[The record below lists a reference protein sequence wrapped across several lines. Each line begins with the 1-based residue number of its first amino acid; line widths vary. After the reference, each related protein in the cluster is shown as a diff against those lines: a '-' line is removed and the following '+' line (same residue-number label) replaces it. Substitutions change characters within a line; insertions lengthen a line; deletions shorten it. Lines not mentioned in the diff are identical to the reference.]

1 MQGIKK
7 AVVDGWGRYKIYR
20 HDYYREVRY
29 FSAVNDETA
38 VQYAK
43 HLLNRW
49 GKNTTCILDRVG
61 CDNIRSTLWSHLKYR
76 K

>member
-1 MQGIKK
+1 MQGVKK
-7 AVVDGWGRYKIYR
+7 AVVNGWGRYKIYR
-20 HDYYREVRY
+20 HDYFRETRY

-43 HLLNRW
+43 HLLSRW
-49 GKNTTCILDRVG
+49 GEDTTCFLDKVG
-61 CDNIRSTLWSHLKYR
+61 CNTIRATLWSHLKHR